1 MYFAIV
7 RGMSSKYLHPNQQ
20 RGMRDFPIAVI
31 SAEDIDD
38 LVNIL
43 KGKKVSS
50 FEGEYEIFLPR
61 VLFSGVGNH
70 NPENVVYEIGP
81 IHLELRNGTDGL
93 TLWAKVV
100 PMLDKVPVHT
110 P

>member
-7 RGMSSKYLHPNQQ
+7 TSMQSKYLHPFQQ

-31 SAEDIDD
+31 SAENIDD

-43 KGKKVSS
+43 KGEKVSS
-50 FEGEYEIFLPR
+50 FEDEHEIFLPR
-61 VLFSGVGNH
+61 VLFSGAGKY
-70 NPENVVYEIGP
+70 NPENVVYELGS
-81 IHLELRNGTDGL
+81 IHLELENRTDGL
-93 TLWAKVV
+93 TLWAKAI

>member
-31 SAEDIDD
+31 PAEDIDD

-50 FEGEYEIFLPR
+50 FKDEYEIFLPR
-61 VLFSGVGNH
+61 VLFSGTGNH
-70 NPENVVYEIGP
+70 NPENVVYELGP
-81 IHLELRNGTDGL
+81 IHLELENRTDGL
-93 TLWAKVV
+93 TLWAKAV
-100 PMLDKVPVHT
+100 PMLDKMPVST
-110 P
+110 L